1 MVLLTIFGLG
11 FMAELVCFGVGFGL
25 VVEVFYLVCLGRHGM
40 YTIPTKIYQTDWYLL
55 WFLGLFWDLY
65 IGIWYGFGVGF

>member
-40 YTIPTKIYQTDWYLL
+40 YTIPTNAYQTDWYLL